1 MEPVTAA
8 IISAAVTLV
17 VTVVAIK
24 VERSLSFV
32 SPDVHKPHKPKIPK
46 SVGWAIFPGILAGVL
61 AGGDGLTNYLLPHLA
76 AVGIAALIGFLDD
89 IKSVSPVAKVL
100 LFLLPALPVIAAGA
114 YIPRLY
120 VPALGVLRVT
130 IIYPLAVL
138 VGYTVSANA
147 FNMADTHNGIA
158 PSIALV
164 ALSVAALGSALLKG
178 CEPLPGYEVFLAS
191 SLAAL
196 AVYLPFNF
204 YPAKAFNGNSGSHMM
219 GALVA
224 SAAIL
229 SRREY
234 LMVMVL
240 SPLVINSFSILAS
253 IRGLKQKERIERP
266 VVIKGNLLLP
276 SRSKKAPVTLV
287 QLFLLLGP
295 MTEKGVITYYLIL
308 MGMSAVVSFVLYYLL
323 STLAV

>member
-24 VERSLSFV
+24 IERSLSFV

-46 SVGWAIFPGILAGVL
+46 SVGWAIYPGVLAGVL
-61 AGGDGLTNYLLPHLA
+61 VGGDGLTNYLLPHLA
-76 AVGIAALIGFLDD
+76 AAGVAALIGFLDD
-89 IKSVSPVAKVL
+89 VRSINPVAKVL

-120 VPALGVLRVT
+120 VPVLGVLRVT

-147 FNMADTHNGIA
+147 FNMADTHNGTA
-158 PSIALV
+158 PSTALV

-178 CEPLPGYEVFLAS
+178 GEPLPGYEIFIVS

-196 AVYLPFNF
+196 AAYLPFNF

-240 SPLVINSFSILAS
+240 SPLAINGFSILAS

-266 VVIKGNLLLP
+266 VVIKGGLLLP
-276 SRSKKAPVTLV
+276 SRSRKAPVTLV
-287 QLFLLLGP
+287 QLFLLSGP
-295 MTEKGVITYYLIL
+295 MTERGVITCYLIL
-308 MGMSAVVSFVLYYLL
+308 TAMSATVSFALYHLL

>member
-1 MEPVTAA
+1 MDPVVVAVT
-8 IISAAVTLV
+8 SAVVTLV
-17 VTVVAIK
+17 VTSAAVRL
-24 VERSLSFV
+24 ERLISFV
-32 SPDVHKPHKPKIPK
+32 APDVHKPHKPEIPK
-46 SVGWAIFPGILAGVL
+46 SVGWAVFPGVILGVL
-61 AGGDGLTNYLLPHLA
+61 ASGTGSINYLIPHLA
-76 AVGIAALIGFLDD
+76 AAGIAAVIGFLDD

-120 VPALGVLRVT
+120 IPLLGMLRVT
-130 IIYPLAVL
+130 IVYPIAVL

-164 ALSVAALGSALLKG
+164 ALVTAALGSAFLKG
-178 CEPLPGYEVFLAS
+178 CEPMPGYEAFLIS

-196 AVYLPFNF
+196 AAYLPFNF

-234 LMVMVL
+234 LMVMAL
-240 SPLVINSFSILAS
+240 SPLVINGFSILTS

-266 VVIKGNLLLP
+266 VVIKGDLLLP
-276 SRSKKAPVTLV
+276 SKSRKAPVTLV
-287 QLFLLLGP
+287 QFFLLLRP
-295 MTEKGVITYYLIL
+295 MTEKGVITYYLALI
-308 MGMSAVVSFVLYYLL
+308 GMSTAISFFSYYLL
-323 STLAV
+323 STLAM